1 MFNLSQWKPWTKSSM
16 KATPVYGDPVWVA
29 PQTDPETKIQV
40 QQVDLECDAE
50 KHGYR
55 VKSETEMGRC

>member
-1 MFNLSQWKPWTKSSM
+1 M

-29 PQTDPETKIQV
+29 PETDPETKIQV